1 MVSHHISVFF
11 YLEINNILKINNDIM
26 TLYSKWFDT
35 HSEYETYKNSQD
47 YILPNVSICY
57 QDLDVHYDPFIDTR
71 IIATFNI
78 TDISNPTRLMGFN
91 GKTGQYYTS
100 DYTSIEIDG
109 VIQNEVI
116 GEYQFNNTGK
126 HIVKYSLLDT
136 TQIKGSRFAECTEL
150 VSITIP
156 TNITYIGGG
165 AFVDCTSLTSITI
178 PNSVTE
184 LGLWTF
190 QGCTSL
196 TDVYIG
202 SGLSLPLNNN
212 AFANTNLER
221 IRVNPQNETFDSRNN
236 CNAVIQTS
244 TNKLIVGS
252 NSTVIPSSVTSI
264 GLNAFNGCTGLT
276 SIAIPNSITYISIN
290 SFFKCTGLTSID
302 LPESVTEIGYAA
314 FDNCTNITSF
324 TCRSITPPIST
335 DTNGGP
341 LGYISGTYPIY
352 VPAESVA
359 AYKAAQ
365 GWHLYSS
372 RIQAIP

>member
-1 MVSHHISVFF
+1 
-11 YLEINNILKINNDIM
+11 M

-190 QGCTSL
+190 
-196 TDVYIG
+196 
-202 SGLSLPLNNN
+202 
-212 AFANTNLER
+212 
-221 IRVNPQNETFDSRNN
+221 
-236 CNAVIQTS
+236 
-244 TNKLIVGS
+244 
-252 NSTVIPSSVTSI
+252 
-264 GLNAFNGCTGLT
+264 
-276 SIAIPNSITYISIN
+276 
-290 SFFKCTGLTSID
+290 
-302 LPESVTEIGYAA
+302 
-314 FDNCTNITSF
+314 
-324 TCRSITPPIST
+324 
-335 DTNGGP
+335 
-341 LGYISGTYPIY
+341 
-352 VPAESVA
+352 
-359 AYKAAQ
+359 
-365 GWHLYSS
+365 
-372 RIQAIP
+372 

>member
-1 MVSHHISVFF
+1 
-11 YLEINNILKINNDIM
+11 M

-35 HSEYETYKNSQD
+35 HNEYEAYKNGQD
-47 YILPNVSICY
+47 YILPNISICY
-57 QDLDVHYDPFIDTR
+57 QDLDVHYDPYKDPR

-78 TDISNPTRLMGFN
+78 TDISNPTHLMGFD
-91 GKTGQYYTS
+91 GKSGQYYTS

-136 TQIKGSRFAECTEL
+136 TQIKANGFSNCTEL
-150 VSITIP
+150 EFITIP
-156 TNITYIGGG
+156 TNITYIGGS
-165 AFVDCTSLTSITI
+165 AFDGCTSLTSITI

-184 LGLWTF
+184 LGIWAF

-212 AFANTNLER
+212 AFADTNLER
-221 IRVNPQNETFDSRNN
+221 IRVNSQNETFDSRNN

-244 TNKLIVGS
+244 TNKLIIGS

-264 GLNAFNGCTGLT
+264 GVNAFRGCTGLT
-276 SIAIPNSITYISIN
+276 SIAIPNSITYISQN
-290 SFFKCTGLTSID
+290 SFVNCTGLTSID

-314 FDNCTNITSF
+314 FYNCTSLTSF

-341 LGYISGTYPIY
+341 LGSTLGTYPIY
-352 VPAESVA
+352 VPAESVK